1 MADGK
6 LYTAFISY
14 SQADKAWGK
23 RIHNWLETY
32 RVPVGVMVD
41 VSTDRRLGRF
51 FRDEEEMPAATDI
64 AAVVRRAIEVAESLI
79 VICSPRSAQSQW
91 VEAEIE
97 YFRRANPSGKIF
109 AVIIDGEPNADD
121 LARECFPPALRVV
134 TDPTEDD
141 SMPIEPVGLDV
152 RVDGKARIC
161 ARLAAG
167 ILGVDFN
174 DLWQRDRRRAEARQ
188 RRTIMV
194 LSAVSTVFAVLAITA
209 IALGVSARRN
219 AAEARRQAEI
229 ATAARIELQREYLSM
244 IGESAINQVL
254 ANGNDPG
261 ALTISSPVDWI
272 ILMER
277 RQNAFAAARDFGLG
291 RVLAVAHDGV
301 LQGVRSTRGDA
312 FLRRTIGW
320 LRGPVRPQSVLIA
333 SGHCEWVPNDAP
345 DWRLP
350 TLLRD
355 WGYSVSTAPELID
368 DAALTEAGVLIIGN
382 AWGDFTPDE
391 VAAIERF
398 TRDGGGVLL
407 AGLGWSWSQ
416 YADDPDFQCPDLH
429 ALQSA
434 ENIATYPMNRVA
446 APFGVQW
453 LDDSVSRTR

>member
-79 VICSPRSAQSQW
+79 VVCSPRSAQSQW
-91 VEAEIE
+91 VESEIE
-97 YFRRANPSGKIF
+97 YFRRANPNGKIF

-121 LARECFPPALRVV
+121 PAKECFPRALRVV
-134 TDPTEDD
+134 TDPADEDA
-141 SMPIEPVGLDV
+141 MPIEPVGIDV
-152 RVDGKARIC
+152 RVDGKARVC

-188 RRTIMV
+188 RRAIMV
-194 LSAVSTVFAVLAITA
+194 LSTVSTVFAVLAITA
-209 IALGVSARRN
+209 IALGVVANRN
-219 AAEARRQAEI
+219 AEEARRQAEI
-229 ATAARIELQREYLSM
+229 ATAARLELQREYLSM
-244 IGESAINQVL
+244 LGESALNQVL
-254 ANGNDPG
+254 ANENDPG
-261 ALTISSPVDWI
+261 VLSISSPADWI

-277 RQNAFAAARDFGLG
+277 RQEAFAAARDYGQG

-320 LRGPVRPQSVLIA
+320 LRGPLRPQSVLIA

-350 TLLRD
+350 ALLRE
-355 WGYSVSTAPELID
+355 WGYSVSTAPDVID
-368 DAALTEAGVLIIGN
+368 DAALTDAGVLIIGN

-391 VAAIERF
+391 IAAVERF
-398 TRDGGGVLL
+398 TREGGGVLL

-416 YADDPDFQCPDLH
+416 YANDPDFQCPDLN
-429 ALQSA
+429 ALQNA
-434 ENIATYPMNRVA
+434 EDISTYPMNRVA

-453 LDDSVSRTR
+453 PDDSVRSAR

>member
-1 MADGK
+1 MADAK

-41 VSTDRRLGRF
+41 VSNDRRLGRF

-91 VEAEIE
+91 VEAEIG
-97 YFRRANPSGKIF
+97 YFRRSNPGGKIF

-121 LARECFPPALRVV
+121 PARECFPRALRVV
-134 TDPTEDD
+134 VDPTGEDA
-141 SMPIEPVGLDV
+141 MPIEPVGLDV
-152 RVDGKARIC
+152 RVDGKARVC

-188 RRTIMV
+188 RGAIMV
-194 LSAVSTVFAVLAITA
+194 LSMVSTVFAVLAITA
-209 IALGVSARRN
+209 IALGVSANRN
-219 AAEARRQAEI
+219 AGEARRQAEI
-229 ATAARIELQREYLSM
+229 ATAARVELQREYLAM
-244 IGESAINQVL
+244 LGESAITQVL
-254 ANGNDPG
+254 ANDNDPG
-261 ALTISSPVDWI
+261 VLTVTSSTDWI
-272 ILMER
+272 VLMER
-277 RQNAFAAARDFGLG
+277 REDTFAAARDYGEG

-350 TLLRD
+350 TLLRE
-355 WGYSVSTAPELID
+355 WGYSVSTAPDVIE
-368 DAALTEAGVLIIGN
+368 DAVLADAGVLVIGN

-391 VAAIERF
+391 IAAIERF
-398 TRDGGGVLL
+398 TQHGGGVFL

-416 YADDPDFQCPDLH
+416 YADDPGYQCPDLH
-429 ALQSA
+429 ALQRA
-434 ENIATYPMNRVA
+434 DDIATYPMNRLG

-453 LDDSVSRTR
+453 TDESGH

>member
-1 MADGK
+1 MAEGK

-64 AAVVRRAIEVAESLI
+64 ATVVRHAIEVAESLI

-97 YFRRANPSGKIF
+97 YFRRANPSGKVF

-121 LARECFPPALRVV
+121 PMRECFPRALRVV
-134 TDPTEDD
+134 LDPTDGNA
-141 SMPIEPVGLDV
+141 MPIEPVGLDV
-152 RVDGKARIC
+152 RVDGKARVC

-188 RRTIMV
+188 RGAIMV
-194 LSAVSTVFAVLAITA
+194 LSAVSTVFAVLAVTA
-209 IALGVSARRN
+209 IALGIAANRN
-219 AAEARRQAEI
+219 AEEARRQAEI
-229 ATAARIELQREYLSM
+229 ATAARVELQREYLSM
-244 IGESAINQVL
+244 IGESAITQVL
-254 ANGNDPG
+254 ASDNDPG
-261 ALTISSPVDWI
+261 VLTVSSPTDWVV
-272 ILMER
+272 LMER
-277 RQNAFAAARDFGLG
+277 REDMFAAARDYGEG

-320 LRGPVRPQSVLIA
+320 LRGPVRPQRVLIA
-333 SGHCEWVPNDAP
+333 SSHCEWVPNNAP

-350 TLLRD
+350 ALLRD
-355 WGYSVSTAPELID
+355 WGYSVSTAPDVID
-368 DAALTEAGVLIIGN
+368 DAALAEAGVLIVGN
-382 AWGDFTPDE
+382 AWGDFTPNE
-391 VAAIERF
+391 IGAIERF
-398 TRDGGGVLL
+398 TEGGGGVLL

-416 YADDPDFQCPDLH
+416 YADDPDFQCLDMH
-429 ALQSA
+429 ALQRA
-434 ENIATYPMNRVA
+434 DDIATYPMNRLG

-453 LDDSVSRTR
+453 ADEGAR